1 MHIIDL
7 IVNDYSLH
15 VSFKM
20 HETLQGLYQFHF
32 AGVLSKLEILYV
44 LDVRNVEWNT
54 VVIKEHT

>member
-1 MHIIDL
+1 MIIRCMFHL
-7 IVNDYSLH
+7 KCMKH
-15 VSFKM
+15 FKVY
-20 HETLQGLYQFHF
+20 YQFHF